1 MTGRGPID
9 IGGVKIWK
17 AALDRATQERLMECV
32 ERIAEVAPFFHP
44 ETRGG
49 RKMSVRMTSAG
60 ICGWVSDRRGY
71 RYERRHPAGMPW
83 PAMPTPFLDLWDRFA
98 ACDRAPES
106 CLVNHYVAGVRM
118 GLHQD
123 RDEADLTAPV
133 LSISLGDDALFR
145 IGTLRRGGPTRSLWL
160 SSGDVVLLAGEGRLV
175 HHGIDRIRPGTSRIV
190 PWGGRINLTMRVVT
204 GGDASRSEAEA
215 QD

>member
-1 MTGRGPID
+1 MTAEGAID

-17 AALDRATQERLMECV
+17 GVLDRATQEALMDAV
-32 ERIAEVAPFFHP
+32 KKIAAAAPFFHP
-44 ETRGG
+44 ETRRG

-60 ICGWVSDRRGY
+60 SFGWVSDRRGY

-83 PAMPTPFLDLWDRFA
+83 PAMPALFLELWDRFTA
-98 ACDRAPES
+98 FPRRPES
-106 CLVNHYVAGVRM
+106 CLVNHYAAHARM

-123 RDEADLTAPV
+123 RDEADLAAPV

-145 IGTLRRGGPTRSLWL
+145 IGTLRRGGPTRSIWL

-175 HHGIDRIRPGTSRIV
+175 HHGIDRIRPGTSRLV

-204 GGDASRSEAEA
+204 
-215 QD
+215 

>member
-1 MTGRGPID
+1 MTGPEAID

-17 AALDRATQERLMECV
+17 AALDRSMQERLMECV
-32 ERIAEVAPFFHP
+32 GEIAAAAPFFHP
-44 ETRGG
+44 ETRWG

-60 ICGWVSDRRGY
+60 TFGWVSDRRGY

-83 PAMPTPFLDLWDRFA
+83 PDMPSLFLELWDRFA
-98 ACDRAPES
+98 AFPRPPES
-106 CLVNHYVAGVRM
+106 CLVNHYAAGARM

-123 RDEADLTAPV
+123 RDEADLAAPV

-145 IGTLRRGGPTRSLWL
+145 IGTERRGGPTRSIWL
-160 SSGDVVLLAGEGRLV
+160 SSGDVVLLAGAGRLV
-175 HHGIDRIRPGTSRIV
+175 HHGIDRIRPGTSRLV

-204 GGDASRSEAEA
+204 
-215 QD
+215 